1 MVVAPQITEDGDM
14 SGSSRRADMFMDLA
28 DDPRENWPSLGHER
42 ATLMEYL
49 RCQHHPTDLLRE
61 RIAGRVGQ

>member
-1 MVVAPQITEDGDM
+1 M

-28 DDPRENWPSLGHER
+28 DDPRENWPSLGDER

-61 RIAGRVGQ
+61 RIDGRVGQ